1 MTAPHLGIGMTS
13 QRTRERLIQRL
24 REEGIRDSR
33 VLERIRNT
41 PRHLFVDEALASRAY
56 EDTAL
61 PIGSG
66 QTLSQPYIV
75 ARMTEAL
82 LQGGAL
88 ENVLEVGTGS
98 GYQTAVLA
106 PLVRRVYTVE
116 RVKTLLDSAR
126 RRFQRLDMRN
136 IVTKHTDG
144 GLGLPEYAPFDGI
157 IVTAAPEGIPRALVE
172 QLRPGG
178 CMVLPVGRREEQAL
192 VRVTRTADG
201 YEHEMLERVSFV
213 PLLDGVC

>member
-1 MTAPHLGIGMTS
+1 MSSGHIGIGMTS

-24 REEGIRDSR
+24 REEGIRDQR
-33 VLERIRNT
+33 VIEAMRNT

-61 PIGSG
+61 PIGKG
-66 QTLSQPYIV
+66 QTTSQPYIV

-82 LQGGAL
+82 LQQGPL

-116 RVKTLLDSAR
+116 RIKTLLDQAR
-126 RRFQRLDMRN
+126 RRFQALRIRN

-144 GLGLPEYAPFDGI
+144 TIGLPEYGPFDGI
-157 IVTAAPEGIPRALVE
+157 IVTAAPEGIPLALVE

-178 CMVLPVGRREEQAL
+178 CMVLPIGSRDGQVL
-192 VRVTRTADG
+192 VRVNRTEDG
-201 YEHEMLERVSFV
+201 YQHEMLERVSFV
-213 PLLDGVC
+213 PLLGGVC